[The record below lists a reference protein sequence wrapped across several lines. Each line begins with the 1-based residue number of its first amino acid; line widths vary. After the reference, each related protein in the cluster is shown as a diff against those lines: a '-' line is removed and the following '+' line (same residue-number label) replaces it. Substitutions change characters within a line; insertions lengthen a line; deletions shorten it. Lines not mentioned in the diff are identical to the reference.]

1 LIPAAYDV
9 LASTMTP
16 SIPMPPHALVEQTIE
31 QAIEVI
37 RPNFHMGLDLS
48 LALIPFLLA
57 LLLFRDTKL
66 PGLLR
71 WPLFAVFVLFLPNA
85 PYVLT
90 DVIHFVAKIRVT
102 PPLPVWA
109 MSILLFEYV
118 LYFLF
123 GMQCFTLSIM
133 LWDSVL
139 KRLGF
144 GWLIL
149 PLELLLIAASSF
161 AIYLGRIDRLNS
173 WDVVTDPRGLLDHAL
188 RDVTMPKPLEL
199 TVIFFVAV
207 TVIHYLLKGMNS
219 FVRFLVSPQA
229 ADRPRL
235 F

>member
-1 LIPAAYDV
+1 MNPPVTL
-9 LASTMTP
+9 P
-16 SIPMPPHALVEQTIE
+16 SRALLEQTID
-31 QAIEVI
+31 QAIAVI
-37 RPNFHMGLDLS
+37 QPNFHMGLDIS

-57 LLLFRDTKL
+57 LLLFRSTKL
-66 PGLLR
+66 PSLLW

-90 DVIHFVAKIRVT
+90 DVIHFVSKVRVT
-102 PPLPVWA
+102 PPLPIWA
-109 MSILLFEYV
+109 MSILLFEYI

-133 LWDSVL
+133 LWGRLL
-139 KRLGF
+139 KRHGL
-144 GWLIL
+144 GWLVL

-188 RDVTMPKPLEL
+188 RDATMPKPLEL

-207 TVIHYLLKGMNS
+207 MVIHYLLKGMNS
-219 FVRFLVSPQA
+219 FVRFLFSHQHGNRA
-229 ADRPRL
+229 
-235 F
+235 